1 MSPIIEFEGVS
12 KSFGSTRAL
21 DGLDLRIEPGQV
33 HAFLG
38 PNGAGK
44 TTTLRILLGALRA
57 DSGTARVFDLDPWAD
72 ATVVHRRL
80 AYVPGDVAL
89 WPNLTGAQVI
99 NLIGELRGGLDAHVR
114 DGLVA
119 EFELDTTKKCRTYSK
134 GNRQKVALIAAL
146 ASAAEL
152 YLLDEPTSGLDPL
165 MEAIF
170 QRHVRRLRDSGA
182 TILLSSHI
190 LSEAERLCDSV
201 SIIRDGRMVDSGSL
215 ADMRHLHRTKVS
227 ADLDVI
233 PPSVT
238 SMVDAQ
244 DLVVDGHHLEVSVD
258 PTRLGQ
264 LMSELSRA
272 GIRSLTCEP
281 PSLEQLFLSHYA
293 SEPSG

>member
-1 MSPIIEFEGVS
+1 MIIEFDSVT

-21 DGLDLRIEPGQV
+21 DGLDLRVERGQV

-57 DSGTARVFDLDPWAD
+57 DSGTPRVFDLDPWAD
-72 ATVVHRRL
+72 ATGIHRRL

-99 NLIGELRGGLDAHVR
+99 DLIGELRGGLDADVR
-114 DGLVA
+114 DGLID
-119 EFELDTTKKCRTYSK
+119 EFELDTSKKCRTYSK

-146 ASAAEL
+146 ASTAEL

-165 MEAIF
+165 MEAVF
-170 QRHVRRLRDSGA
+170 QRHVRRLREDGA

-215 ADMRHLHRTKVS
+215 AAMRHLHRTKVS
-227 ADLDVI
+227 ADLEVI
-233 PPSVT
+233 PASLA
-238 SMVDAQ
+238 SIVDAE
-244 DLVVDGHHLEVSVD
+244 DLNVDGLHVDASVD
-258 PTRLGQ
+258 PTRLGE
-264 LMSELSRA
+264 LMRELSLA

-281 PSLEQLFLSHYA
+281 PSLEQLFLSHYSA
-293 SEPSG
+293 EPSG